1 MICCDWGKVQEMR
14 LKIDQNF
21 YLSFKWILV
30 YIFVL
35 YNIKLRPMRIIGL
48 LNKIVVILMFVYH
61 LLNANLCIYIVALN
75 ANEIYEHKIHFN

>member
-1 MICCDWGKVQEMR
+1 LICCDWGKVQEMR

-48 LNKIVVILMFVYH
+48 LNKIVVIFMFEYH

-75 ANEIYEHKIHFN
+75 TNEIYEHRIHFN